1 MKKFYKIL
9 IAVLL
14 ILATVVSYF
23 VVRYQSLIKVVWN
36 GFTLSTQRLESLKND
51 NEKKTKEIVEKLGI
65 QTVKPL
71 TEEQQDELMK
81 GNLSKEDAI
90 DIVLGKKTL
99 DEKTSDEKN
108 VDSKGEE
115 IKTDGK
121 IPEKNENPTEEKT
134 PPKKEQNKNPSEQDK
149 ANERISNLIGEIYV
163 LKAQFTGEL
172 KNVEAWV
179 LSEYKKLTPEQ
190 KAPDKSP
197 AEQAIGKIMLN
208 RVTALEAD
216 CDAKMKAILSELKTL
231 LQKTGQDVSIVS
243 QIRDAYE
250 NEKQITKSYY
260 ISKYR

>member
-23 VVRYQSLIKVVWN
+23 LVRYQSLVKVVWN
-36 GFTLSTQRLESLKND
+36 GFMLSTEKLETLKEQ

-71 TEEQQDELMK
+71 TEEEQKELME

-90 DIVLGKKTL
+90 DIVLGRKS
-99 DEKTSDEKN
+99 SDN
-108 VDSKGEE
+108 
-115 IKTDGK
+115 
-121 IPEKNENPTEEKT
+121 
-134 PPKKEQNKNPSEQDK
+134 KEQNEKKEDGKTSENGDNIASNTEKPGEQTKKPDKTQNKNTNELDI

-179 LSEYKKLTPEQ
+179 LSEYSKLSPEE
-190 KAPDKSP
+190 KAPDKSNS
-197 AEQAIGKIMLN
+197 EQAIGKMMLN
-208 RVTALEAD
+208 KVTVLEAD

>member
-36 GFTLSTQRLESLKND
+36 GFTLSTQRLEFLKND

-71 TEEQQDELMK
+71 TEEQQEQLMK
-81 GNLSKEDAI
+81 GKLSKKDAI
-90 DIVLGKKTL
+90 DIVLGKKT
-99 DEKTSDEKN
+99 SDEKN
-108 VDSKGEE
+108 VDPKGEE

-208 RVTALEAD
+208 RVTALETD